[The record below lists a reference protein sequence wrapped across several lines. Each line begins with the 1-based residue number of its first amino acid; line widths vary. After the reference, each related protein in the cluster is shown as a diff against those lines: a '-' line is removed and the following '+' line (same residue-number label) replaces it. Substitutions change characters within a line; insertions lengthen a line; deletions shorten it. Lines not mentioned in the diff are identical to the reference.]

1 MTAQEAPAARTA
13 STAITP
19 PQAPGSQITVIS
31 RVRRHRTWTLLSL
44 VFAVGVVLTVIA
56 QLAPRDDST
65 ALSIHN
71 PAPEGARAAAEILGT
86 RGVEVRQTDSYGATM
101 SALDPGRGS
110 GRTDGGVTVLLYDR
124 NGYLD
129 RGQLQR
135 LTQAADRV
143 VVMTPRLNTLTALGT
158 EIRPAGVVPE
168 SVSALNPGCGLQDPV
183 AAGAV
188 TAGPGYLY
196 QSALLCYRPS
206 AGFGGLYA
214 SSANGS
220 LVVLG
225 SSHIV
230 SNEGL
235 DEKGNAALVLRTL
248 GSSKNLVWYLPG
260 IADVPVSS
268 SPKTLDE
275 LAPPWVAFLGPWL
288 ALVGA
293 LAMLWR
299 GRRLG
304 PVVFE
309 PLPVVVKAVETVEGR
324 ARLYHDSHAVDRA
337 ADNLR
342 SGSLVRLARIL
353 RLGPG
358 AEAGDIAA
366 SAARHLGRSTEDM
379 TEVLDARPRTEREL
393 VQWAQRLDRLE
404 KEVTAP

>member
-1 MTAQEAPAARTA
+1 MIKEAPAAGTA
-13 STAITP
+13 SAAITP
-19 PQAPGSQITVIS
+19 REAPGSHMAVLGW
-31 RVRRHRTWTLLSL
+31 VRRHRTWTLLLL
-44 VFAVGVVLTVIA
+44 VFTVGVVLTVIG
-56 QLAPRDDST
+56 QLTPRDDST

-71 PAPEGARAAAEILGT
+71 PAPDGARAAAEILKT
-86 RGVEVRQTDSYGATM
+86 RGVDVSQTDSYGATM
-101 SALDPGRGS
+101 SALGAGRDS
-110 GRTDGGVTVLLYDR
+110 GRADGEVTVLLYDR

-129 RGQLQR
+129 RNQLQR
-135 LTQAADRV
+135 LAGATGRV
-143 VVMTPRLNTLTALGT
+143 VVVTPRLTTLTALGN
-158 EIRPAGVVPE
+158 EIRPAGVVPD
-168 SVSALNPGCGLQDPV
+168 SVSTLNPGCGLQDPV
-183 AAGAV
+183 AAGPV
-188 TAGPGYLY
+188 TAGAGYLY
-196 QSALLCYRPS
+196 QSAVLCYRPS

-214 SSANGS
+214 SADNGG

-225 SSHIV
+225 SSRIL

-235 DEKGNAALVLRTL
+235 DEKGNAALALRTL
-248 GSSKNLVWYLPG
+248 GSSKRLVWYLPG

-288 ALVGA
+288 ALVVA
-293 LAMLWR
+293 LAMFWQ

-304 PVVFE
+304 PLVFE

-342 SGSLVRLARIL
+342 SGTLVRLARIL

-358 AEAGDIAA
+358 ATTVDIAA

-379 TEVLDARPRTEREL
+379 TEVLDARPRTESEL